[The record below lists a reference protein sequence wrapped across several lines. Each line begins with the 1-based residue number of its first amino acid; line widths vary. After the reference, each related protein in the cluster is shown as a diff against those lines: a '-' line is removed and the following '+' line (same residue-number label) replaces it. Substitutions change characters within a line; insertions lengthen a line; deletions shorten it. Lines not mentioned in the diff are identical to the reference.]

1 MNRLTKIVV
10 YAPLALGLA
19 ACAAAQVRPGAERVR
34 FAQQEPQGCEYL
46 GEATGNQGNFF
57 TGAWTSNSNLETGA
71 RNELKNK
78 AAEMGGNVVVL
89 LTNRAGSTGSVGYY
103 GGHQSQTNVVMT
115 GTVFRCAPAS
125 SKPVGRK

>member
-1 MNRLTKIVV
+1 MNRITKLFV
-10 YAPLALGLA
+10 YAPVALGLV
-19 ACAAAQVRPGAERVR
+19 ACAATPVRPGAERVR
-34 FAQQEPQGCEYL
+34 FAQSEPQGCEYL

-89 LTNRAGSTGSVGYY
+89 LTNRAGSTGSVGAY
-103 GGHQSQTNVVMT
+103 GGSQQQTNVVMT
-115 GTVFRCAPAS
+115 GTVFRCPQPS
-125 SKPVGRK
+125 SKSVGRR